1 MMLRSKTMP
10 ARILIVD
17 DDPRWLNFAREDL
30 EVIFEVDMATNLE
43 TALVKLEKSHYD
55 LIIASSRRLDVLEAI
70 SQLYPKRPVVVAT
83 GQPTTHEAIR
93 SYRLGAMD
101 YFAKD
106 FQPEVVSGK
115 AREAIKKSA
124 KKSGLMGS

>member
-1 MMLRSKTMP
+1 MS

-17 DDPRWLNFAREDL
+17 DEPRWLNFAREDL
-30 EVIFEVDMATNLE
+30 EVVFEVEVATDLE
-43 TALVKLEKSHYD
+43 TALAKLEKNHYD

-70 SQLYPKRPVVVAT
+70 SQLYPKKPVVVAT

-93 SYRLGAMD
+93 IYRLGAMD

-106 FQPEVVSGK
+106 FQPEVVSDK

-124 KKSGLMGS
+124 KKSDRMGS

>member
-1 MMLRSKTMP
+1 MP

-17 DDPRWLNFAREDL
+17 DEPRWLNFAREDL
-30 EVIFEVDMATNLE
+30 KVVFEVEVATNLE
-43 TALVKLEKSHYD
+43 VALAKLEKSHYD

-70 SQLYPKRPVVVAT
+70 SQLYPKKPVVVAT
-83 GQPTTHEAIR
+83 GQPTTHEAIKI
-93 SYRLGAMD
+93 YRLGAMD

-124 KKSGLMGS
+124 KKSDRVGN